1 MIIPQEELSRS
12 GQVRNSAPLFSPA
25 SHFFRKF
32 STRGHA
38 CAISIPHARE
48 TLNAPW
54 KPAGLYLH
62 VLSRPVRRSQ
72 PHGALPVAAI
82 ASLDPWHIKG
92 ARKTDEFRKI
102 STLSMIVCFLSS
114 LEREG
119 KLFFF
124 FKFQWKILGR
134 IDIVDDENDSKRL
147 IFR

>member
-102 STLSMIVCFLSS
+102 STLQSLDDRLLFIFLNERENFFSFLSFS
-114 LEREG
+114 GRYLEE
-119 KLFFF
+119 L
-124 FKFQWKILGR
+124 ILWMMR
-134 IDIVDDENDSKRL
+134 MIRRD
-147 IFR
+147 